1 MLPILY
7 LSQTLSSF
15 TKCWCAGYRLIFS
28 VLLAS
33 GLAGCGNLDQ
43 YDITLNDRT
52 LYTPR
57 DLFED
62 YYLPDVALSNCV
74 TQAIEDSQVYVAGGL
89 DVLNCSDAGI
99 ESLSGL
105 SRFSGR

>member
-7 LSQTLSSF
+7 LLQTLSSI
-15 TKCWCAGYRLIFS
+15 TARWRRGYRLIVS

-33 GLAGCGNLDQ
+33 GLVSCGSLDQ

-57 DLFED
+57 DLFCLL
-62 YYLPDVALSNCV
+62 Y
-74 TQAIEDSQVYVAGGL
+74 T
-89 DVLNCSDAGI
+89 SDAADD
-99 ESLSGL
+99 
-105 SRFSGR
+105 